1 MALQTIE
8 LEIKNEAEEGIFALS
23 YVLEPA
29 IEENWVAL
37 SKNQIE
43 LKVVDEE
50 RRIVVGFALVPDK
63 PIYRKQEIDGKMQE
77 FNIKFSKQTV
87 AKAGE
92 LFMKNLNGNN
102 ATIEH
107 ERPVEGVSTIELW
120 IVEDPKND
128 KSNIYGLNPKGGE
141 LVVMQKVYN
150 NELWEDVKSGKVKG
164 FSIEAMFNGFEKLQ
178 FSSDELSE
186 EELLIEE
193 LKKAV
198 GYEPEN

>member
-63 PIYRKQEIDGKMQE
+63 EIYRKQEIDGKMQE

-164 FSIEAMFNGFEKLQ
+164 FSIEAMFNGFEKLK
-178 FSSDELSE
+178 FSSYEIDV
-186 EELLIEE
+186 IEE
-193 LKKAV
+193 LKKIV
-198 GYEPEN
+198 GYSEKATD

>member
-63 PIYRKQEIDGKMQE
+63 EIYRKQEIDGKMVE

-164 FSIEAMFNGFEKLQ
+164 FSIEAMFNGFEKLK
-178 FSSDELSE
+178 FSSDEIDV
-186 EELLIEE
+186 IEE
-193 LKKAV
+193 LKKIV
-198 GYEPEN
+198 G

>member
-63 PIYRKQEIDGKMQE
+63 EIYRKQENDGKMVE
-77 FNIKFSKQTV
+77 LNIKFSKQTV

-164 FSIEAMFNGFEKLQ
+164 FSIEAMFNGFEKLK
-178 FSSDELSE
+178 FSSDEIDV
-186 EELLIEE
+186 IEE
-193 LKKAV
+193 LKKIV
-198 GYEPEN
+198 G

>member
-63 PIYRKQEIDGKMQE
+63 EIYRKQEIDGKMVE

-164 FSIEAMFNGFEKLQ
+164 FSIEAMFNGFEKLK
-178 FSSDELSE
+178 FSSDEIDV
-186 EELLIEE
+186 IEE
-193 LKKAV
+193 LKKII
-198 GYEPEN
+198 G

>member
-63 PIYRKQEIDGKMQE
+63 EIYRKQEIDGKMVE

-164 FSIEAMFNGFEKLQ
+164 FSIEAMFNGFEKLK
-178 FSSDELSE
+178 FSSDEIDV
-186 EELLIEE
+186 IEE
-193 LKKAV
+193 LKKIV
-198 GYEPEN
+198 GYESKN

>member
-63 PIYRKQEIDGKMQE
+63 EIYRKQEIDGKMVE

-164 FSIEAMFNGFEKLQ
+164 FSIEAMFNGFEKLK
-178 FSSDELSE
+178 FSSDEIDV
-186 EELLIEE
+186 IEE
-193 LKKAV
+193 LKKIV
-198 GYEPEN
+198 GYSEKETD

>member
-63 PIYRKQEIDGKMQE
+63 EIYRKQEIDGKMIE

-164 FSIEAMFNGFEKLQ
+164 FSIEAMFNGFEKLK
-178 FSSDELSE
+178 FSSDELDV
-186 EELLIEE
+186 IEE
-193 LKKAV
+193 LKKIV
-198 GYEPEN
+198 GYSEKETD

>member
-1 MALQTIE
+1 MEIQTIE

-23 YVLEPA
+23 LVKNPA
-29 IEENWVAL
+29 IEENWVFL
-37 SKNQIE
+37 SADTVD
-43 LKVVDEE
+43 LKIVDEE

-63 PIYRKQEIDGKMQE
+63 EIPRKVTDKTSPHYGKK

-107 ERPVEGVSTIELW
+107 ERPVKGVSVIELW

-128 KSNIYGLNPKGGE
+128 KSNIYNLNPKGGE
-141 LVVMQKVYN
+141 LVVMSKIYN
-150 NELWEDVKSGKVKG
+150 NETWEEVKAGEYKG
-164 FSIEAMFNGFEKLQ
+164 WSIEAMFNGFEKLK
-178 FSSDELSE
+178 FTELSVE
-186 EELLIEE
+186 EELEE
-193 LKKAV
+193 YIKKAT
-198 GYEPEN
+198 ESK

>member
-63 PIYRKQEIDGKMQE
+63 EIYRKQEIDGKMVE

-164 FSIEAMFNGFEKLQ
+164 FSIEAMFNGFEKLK
-178 FSSDELSE
+178 FSSDELDV
-186 EELLIEE
+186 IEE
-193 LKKAV
+193 LKKIVA
-198 GYEPEN
+198 YSEKETD

>member
-63 PIYRKQEIDGKMQE
+63 KIPRRQEINGKMRE
-77 FNIKFSKQTV
+77 FNITFSKQTV

-164 FSIEAMFNGFEKLQ
+164 FSIEAMFNGFEKLK
-178 FSSDELSE
+178 FSSDEIDV
-186 EELLIEE
+186 IEE
-193 LKKAV
+193 LKKII
-198 GYEPEN
+198 G

>member
-43 LKVVDEE
+43 LKVADEE

-63 PIYRKQEIDGKMQE
+63 EIYRKQEIDGKMVE

-164 FSIEAMFNGFEKLQ
+164 FSIEAMFNGFEKLK
-178 FSSDELSE
+178 FSSDELDV
-186 EELLIEE
+186 IEE
-193 LKKAV
+193 LKKIV
-198 GYEPEN
+198 GYSEKATN

>member
-63 PIYRKQEIDGKMQE
+63 EIYRKQEIDGKM
-77 FNIKFSKQTV
+77 S
-87 AKAGE
+87 
-92 LFMKNLNGNN
+92 
-102 ATIEH
+102 
-107 ERPVEGVSTIELW
+107 
-120 IVEDPKND
+120 
-128 KSNIYGLNPKGGE
+128 
-141 LVVMQKVYN
+141 
-150 NELWEDVKSGKVKG
+150 
-164 FSIEAMFNGFEKLQ
+164 
-178 FSSDELSE
+178 
-186 EELLIEE
+186 
-193 LKKAV
+193 
-198 GYEPEN
+198 

>member
-50 RRIVVGFALVPDK
+50 RRIVVGFALVTDK
-63 PIYRKQEIDGKMQE
+63 KIPRRQEINGKMME
-77 FNIKFSKQTV
+77 FNITFSKQTV

-164 FSIEAMFNGFEKLQ
+164 FSIEAMFNGFEKLK
-178 FSSDELSE
+178 FSSDEIDV
-186 EELLIEE
+186 IEE
-193 LKKAV
+193 LKKII
-198 GYEPEN
+198 G

>member
-63 PIYRKQEIDGKMQE
+63 EIYRKQEIDGKMVE

-164 FSIEAMFNGFEKLQ
+164 FSIEAMFNGFEKLK
-178 FSSDELSE
+178 FSSDELDV
-186 EELLIEE
+186 IEE
-193 LKKAV
+193 LKKIV
-198 GYEPEN
+198 GYSEKATN

>member
-63 PIYRKQEIDGKMQE
+63 EIYRKQEIDGKMVE

-164 FSIEAMFNGFEKLQ
+164 FSIEAMFNGFEKLK
-178 FSSDELSE
+178 FSSDEIDV
-186 EELLIEE
+186 IEE
-193 LKKAV
+193 LKKIV
-198 GYEPEN
+198 GYSEKATD

>member
-63 PIYRKQEIDGKMQE
+63 EIYRKQEIDGKMVE

-164 FSIEAMFNGFEKLQ
+164 FSIEAMFNGFEKLK
-178 FSSDELSE
+178 FSSDELDV
-186 EELLIEE
+186 IEE

-198 GYEPEN
+198 GYSEKETD

>member
-63 PIYRKQEIDGKMQE
+63 EIYRKQEIDGKMVE

-164 FSIEAMFNGFEKLQ
+164 FSIEAMFNGFEKLK
-178 FSSDELSE
+178 FSSDELDV
-186 EELLIEE
+186 IDE
-193 LKKAV
+193 LKKIV
-198 GYEPEN
+198 GYSEKATN